1 MLEKLDNKGNYECS
15 KETSSIFV
23 SEDFPFSFFNMYVD
37 FRTEIESMYAP
48 HIFKDCTEVISIK
61 ENNEEIGLLLVKD
74 KYIQSFYIKPEY
86 RRKGYGK
93 KAILDYINQYGM
105 PTDLTILNTN
115 YPALDFW
122 NNIFILEPIDVNP
135 IDTYYKI
142 ISLKED
148 LYNAK

>member
-1 MLEKLDNKGNYECS
+1 MLEKLDNNWECEFAS
-15 KETSSIFV
+15 KDSFIFV
-23 SEDFPFSFFNMYVD
+23 SEDFPFFLYNMYIN
-37 FRTEIESMYAP
+37 FRNEIESMYAP
-48 HIFKDCTEVISIK
+48 HIFKSCDEIISIK
-61 ENNEEIGLLLVKD
+61 ENNEQIGLLLVKD

-122 NNIFILEPIDVNP
+122 NNIFILEPVDVNP

-142 ISLKED
+142 ISLKD
-148 LYNAK
+148 GVI

>member
-1 MLEKLDNKGNYECS
+1 MLEKLDNNWECEFAS
-15 KETSSIFV
+15 KDSFIFV
-23 SEDFPFSFFNMYVD
+23 SEDFPFSLYNMYIN
-37 FRTEIESMYAP
+37 FRNEIESMYAP
-48 HIFKDCTEVISIK
+48 HIFKSCDEIISIK
-61 ENNEEIGLLLVKD
+61 ENNEQIGLLLVKD

-122 NNIFILEPIDVNP
+122 NNIFILEPVDVNP

-142 ISLKED
+142 ISLKD
-148 LYNAK
+148 GVI